1 MNYVLIYKD
10 NKNYINYYYNFTDNL
25 VYTSNN
31 KNNKCNLLGMIG
43 IIVGFIFYLLIATI
57 SYYIPYSYLFII
69 IIGIIFGLI
78 ISLIANITITDM
90 FKDKVK
96 NISKKELKD
105 MYMKNKSFRI
115 KYFVLTISFF
125 ILSILSLILYKNTI
139 TINFITFTSI
149 IMATFLLFLY
159 RPINNYKFLK
169 LIK

>member
-78 ISLIANITITDM
+78 ITFIANKTITDI
-90 FKDKVK
+90 FKDKGK
-96 NISKKELKD
+96 KLSKKALKD
-105 MYMKNKSFRI
+105 MYMKNKTFRI
-115 KYFVLTISFF
+115 KYFILTISFF
-125 ILSILSLILYKNTI
+125 ILSISSLILYKNTLA
-139 TINFITFTSI
+139 INFITFTSI

>member
-1 MNYVLIYKD
+1 MKYVLIYKD

-78 ISLIANITITDM
+78 ITLIANRTITDI
-90 FKDKVK
+90 FKDKGK
-96 NISKKELKD
+96 KLSKKELKD

>member
-78 ISLIANITITDM
+78 ITLIANRTITDI
-90 FKDKVK
+90 FKDKGK

>member
-78 ISLIANITITDM
+78 ITLIANRTITDI
-90 FKDKVK
+90 FKDKGK

-149 IMATFLLFLY
+149 IMATFLLFFF

>member
-78 ISLIANITITDM
+78 ITFIANKTITDI
-90 FKDKVK
+90 FKDKGK
-96 NISKKELKD
+96 NLSKKELKD
-105 MYMKNKSFRI
+105 MYMKNKTFRI
-115 KYFVLTISFF
+115 KYFILTLSFF
-125 ILSILSLILYKNTI
+125 ILSILSLILYKNTLA
-139 TINFITFTSI
+139 INFITFTSI
-149 IMATFLLFLY
+149 IMTTFLLFLY

>member
-78 ISLIANITITDM
+78 ITFIANKTITDI
-90 FKDKVK
+90 FKGKGK
-96 NISKKELKD
+96 NLSKKELKD
-105 MYMKNKSFRI
+105 MYMKNKTFRI
-115 KYFVLTISFF
+115 KYFILTLSFF
-125 ILSILSLILYKNTI
+125 ILSILSLILYKNTLA
-139 TINFITFTSI
+139 INFITFTSI

>member
-78 ISLIANITITDM
+78 ITLIANRTITDI
-90 FKDKVK
+90 FKDKGK
-96 NISKKELKD
+96 NLSKKELKD
-105 MYMKNKSFRI
+105 MYMKNKTFRI
-115 KYFVLTISFF
+115 KYFILTLSFF

>member
-78 ISLIANITITDM
+78 ITLIANRTITDI
-90 FKDKVK
+90 FKDKGK
-96 NISKKELKD
+96 KLSKKELKE

>member
-78 ISLIANITITDM
+78 ITLIANRTITDI
-90 FKDKVK
+90 FKDKGK
-96 NISKKELKD
+96 KLSKKELKD

-125 ILSILSLILYKNTI
+125 ILSILSLILYKNTLA
-139 TINFITFTSI
+139 INFITFTSI
-149 IMATFLLFLY
+149 IMTTFLLFLY

>member
-78 ISLIANITITDM
+78 ITLIANRTITDI
-90 FKDKVK
+90 FKDKGK
-96 NISKKELKD
+96 KLSKKELKD

-149 IMATFLLFLY
+149 IMTTFLLFLY

>member
-78 ISLIANITITDM
+78 ITLIANRTITDI
-90 FKDKVK
+90 FKDKGK
-96 NISKKELKD
+96 KLSKKELKD

>member
-78 ISLIANITITDM
+78 ITLIANRTITDI
-90 FKDKVK
+90 FKDKGK
-96 NISKKELKD
+96 KLSKKELKD

-139 TINFITFTSI
+139 TINFITFTII

>member
-78 ISLIANITITDM
+78 ITLIANRTITDI
-90 FKDKVK
+90 FKDKGK

-125 ILSILSLILYKNTI
+125 ILSILSLILYKNAI

>member
-78 ISLIANITITDM
+78 ITLIANRTITDI
-90 FKDKVK
+90 FKDKGK

-125 ILSILSLILYKNTI
+125 ILSILSLILYKNTL

>member
-69 IIGIIFGLI
+69 IIGIIFGLTI
-78 ISLIANITITDM
+78 TFIANRTITDI
-90 FKDKVK
+90 FKSKGK
-96 NISKKELKD
+96 NISKKDLKD

-115 KYFVLTISFF
+115 KYFILTLSFF
-125 ILSILSLILYKNTI
+125 ILSILSLILYKNTLA
-139 TINFITFTSI
+139 INFITFTSI
-149 IMATFLLFLY
+149 IMTTFLLFLY

>member
-78 ISLIANITITDM
+78 ITFIANKTITDI
-90 FKDKVK
+90 FKDKGK
-96 NISKKELKD
+96 KLSKKELKD

-159 RPINNYKFLK
+159 KQL
-169 LIK
+169 

>member
-1 MNYVLIYKD
+1 MNKKWIICIIV
-10 NKNYINYYYNFTDNL
+10 T
-25 VYTSNN
+25 
-31 KNNKCNLLGMIG
+31 

-78 ISLIANITITDM
+78 ITLIANRTITDI
-90 FKDKVK
+90 FKDKGK
-96 NISKKELKD
+96 KLSKKELKD

>member
-31 KNNKCNLLGMIG
+31 KNNKCNLLGIIG

-78 ISLIANITITDM
+78 ITFIANKTITDI
-90 FKDKVK
+90 FKDKGK
-96 NISKKELKD
+96 NLSKKELKD
-105 MYMKNKSFRI
+105 MYMKNKTFRI
-115 KYFVLTISFF
+115 KYFILTLSFF
-125 ILSILSLILYKNTI
+125 IISILSLILYKNTI